1 MQEDNFIEE
10 YINSCVTL
18 GVVSPKKICEKVLEE
33 LDIINK
39 ELATSNDLRI
49 KRKNLINILKSFEHE
64 SVQKFKKTNNILN
77 ESIDSDNPSYK
88 EYLINICSFIEKK
101 EKNVSKREIM
111 DHVGGL
117 EQNQIVYMAIK
128 WLCDRGILI
137 TNEDRT
143 LSKGENWNLRI
154 IPDISEAV

>member
-1 MQEDNFIEE
+1 MENDNFIEE
-10 YINSCVTL
+10 YINNCVSL
-18 GVVSPKKICEKVLEE
+18 GIASPKKICEKVLEE
-33 LDIINK
+33 IDIVDK

-49 KRKNLINILKSFEHE
+49 KRKNLIGILRSFEHE
-64 SVQKFKKTNNILN
+64 SIQKFKKSNNILN

-101 EKNVSKREIM
+101 DKNISKREIM

-128 WLCDRGILI
+128 WLCDRGVLV

-143 LSKGENWNLRI
+143 LSKGEQWDSR
-154 IPDISEAV
+154 PISEVQVAI